1 MEALMRAAP
10 VRFLNAAL
18 WPLTIWGSLTH
29 LDEHPADDY
38 VERTSPIVATAIA
51 FWVCFVGLVI
61 LATPVALTVGGV
73 IADGELIAA
82 QVRRVPEVIVRVFS
96 FFVPV
101 IYIAGFWLFTA
112 RDEAFPR

>member
-1 MEALMRAAP
+1 MLAAP

-18 WPLTIWGSLTH
+18 WPLTIWLSLSR
-29 LDEHPADDY
+29 LEEHSADDY

-51 FWVCFVGLVI
+51 FWIG
-61 LATPVALTVGGV
+61 AVALALLAIPRVVTIGGGFGDEELALVELARSTPGAIVGV
-73 IADGELIAA
+73 LW
-82 QVRRVPEVIVRVFS
+82 

-112 RDEAFPR
+112 RAEAFPR